1 MKAINFI
8 LRKGIVFLVIQF
20 IMQSNDVLSQKPY
33 YQRLDFNYGVQ
44 VNEVLNGCGHG
55 LLTELDLIIGNDI
68 HEFAIGS
75 FTQDKSINISGFSFQ
90 YKIFIVPS
98 EGATLFLYYSF
109 MYHYKN
115 QLSNTLNEAIHPQTD
130 FLEFEEYNTISN
142 SVGIG
147 VESSIKGNF
156 YINAKIGL
164 GGYLSKVVGEDNRNL
179 NIVSRE
185 DSGFSVMGSL
195 GFSYKIN
202 SKDKHRRR
210 R

>member
-8 LRKGIVFLVIQF
+8 IRKGIVFLVIQF

-55 LLTELDLIIGNDI
+55 LLTELDFIIGNDI
-68 HEFAIGS
+68 HEFAIGG
-75 FTQDKSINISGFSFQ
+75 FTQDKSINISGLSFQ
-90 YKIFIVPS
+90 YKIFIVSS
-98 EGATLFLYYSF
+98 EGANLFLHYSF

-115 QLSNTLNEAIHPQTD
+115 QLSNTLNEAIYPEVNYK
-130 FLEFEEYNTISN
+130 EFEEFNTISN
-142 SVGIG
+142 SIGIG
-147 VESSIKGNF
+147 VESLLKGNF
-156 YINAKIGL
+156 YFNAKIAL
-164 GGYLSKVVGEDNRNL
+164 GGYISKVVGEDNRNL
-179 NIVSRE
+179 NIIGR
-185 DSGFSVMGSL
+185 DDNGFSAMGSI

-202 SKDKHRRR
+202 TKDKHRRR